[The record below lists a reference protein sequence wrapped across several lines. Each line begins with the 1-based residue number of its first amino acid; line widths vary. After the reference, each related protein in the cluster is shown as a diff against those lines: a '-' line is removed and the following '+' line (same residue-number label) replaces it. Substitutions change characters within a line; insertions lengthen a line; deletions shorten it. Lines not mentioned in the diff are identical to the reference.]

1 MALQRK
7 HTKTLATGEFYTNS
21 LAGFFFSVKIPGDVT
36 RFSA

>member
-7 HTKTLATGEFYTNS
+7 HTKTHATGEFYTNS
-21 LAGFFFSVKIPGDVT
+21 LAYFYFSVKIPGDIT